1 MPIPFE
7 SALNFA
13 KEKRPISHAKWIEEI
28 RSIFLEV
35 ALTDNG

>member
-13 KEKRPISHAKWIEEI
+13 KEKRPISHAKWIEENQVNF
-28 RSIFLEV
+28 SGSG
-35 ALTDNG
+35 TNG